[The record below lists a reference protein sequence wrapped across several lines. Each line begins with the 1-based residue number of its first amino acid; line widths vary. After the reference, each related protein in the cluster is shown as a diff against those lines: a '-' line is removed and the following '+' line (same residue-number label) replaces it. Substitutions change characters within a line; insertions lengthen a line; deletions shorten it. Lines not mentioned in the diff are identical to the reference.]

1 MNNWGKNVSTGYCI
15 WLNCHFKNQNASVI
29 SQSVHHWQMLIQA
42 FLYHQPNPRAPLRTP
57 PEKPNRQTKNRKK
70 TTQVAQHS
78 TLDDIYSTNTDERPW
93 LKT

>member
-1 MNNWGKNVSTGYCI
+1 
-15 WLNCHFKNQNASVI
+15 
-29 SQSVHHWQMLIQA
+29 MLPSA
-42 FLYHQPNPRAPLRTP
+42 TP
-57 PEKPNRQTKNRKK
+57 PKSQTDKQKTEK